1 MSDWIK
7 QLDAIVKDNG
17 LRFTFSINCH
27 SGIASLISDD
37 HKCGCKR
44 CREQRGEPWDEA
56 TEAQAAEDSKLA
68 QIQMRKWARA
78 MYCENAKSDWEKN
91 KP

>member
-27 SGIASLISDD
+27 SGIASLIDKD

-44 CREQRGEPWDEA
+44 CLTERGVPWTEA
-56 TEAQAAEDSKLA
+56 MEAQAAEDSKAA
-68 QIQMRKWARA
+68 QVKMREWARS
-78 MYCENAKSDWEKN
+78 MY

>member
-7 QLDAIVKDNG
+7 ELDAIVKHNG

-27 SGIASLISDD
+27 SGIASLLGPD

-44 CREQRGEPWDEA
+44 CREKRGEPWDDV
-56 TEAQAAEDSKLA
+56 TEAQAAEDSKAA
-68 QIQMRKWARA
+68 QVKMRKLAR
-78 MYCENAKSDWEKN
+78 SISI
-91 KP
+91 P